1 MTSGQILL
9 NYIYILQIRLDM
21 NPVVTLFCALSL
33 KLSSYEPEKL
43 QLDVTAR

>member
-21 NPVVTLFCALSL
+21 NPVVTLFCALS
-33 KLSSYEPEKL
+33 SYEPEKL